1 MRFLEKVRNL
11 PERERKTVFWL
22 ILIPFAILLLFL
34 YGKYIQAKLKEV
46 KIEKIEE
53 EFQIQ
58 KLKEQLEK
66 MPKIGIPN
74 LFSK

>member
-11 PERERKTVFWL
+11 PERERKTIFWL